1 MPRTDEAAF
10 RNWYAS
16 VAKLQGLNPD
26 PDAPEQFYDYRAAF
40 RAGAKPDATGHW
52 PSDFK
57 KPGHP
62 NMVVGGFNVQTGERV
77 PGTPRAAEAEL
88 LRLGWNQA
96 GARRLAATPEP
107 DKVMSALRGAESIGA
122 APSPLWAILKKALT
136 DPFGMGAGINKL
148 NEKRKT
154 LAKAI
159 LPDVVEEPLQ
169 QLADTAVAM
178 PGMPMLGTTYAPIPR
193 NLGDIDAL
201 KVRLR
206 PSRGMGTKPPR
217 TPMPET
223 TAMIEKYVDRY
234 PRTLSQV
241 RRTVALNPAA
251 SGGPGGH
258 GTGIQG
264 SAGFA
269 QETNELLQQ
278 LHRQRKLEDF
288 EGILK
293 QRKEPFLAINFAED
307 LEQASPVERGLVMA
321 EEMDHIG
328 QWMQK
333 PLETLARQNAYT
345 RYLDYDLNPL
355 ELRAKSAAVNRVAA
369 GPTQVVPAGR
379 RGNLVQRYND
389 RVDRIIEEMT
399 QPPGRQTMLP
409 VIALRE
415 LMRNPMGD
423 IHKGRKFIDAMD
435 NIAGTMASNPA
446 LSQEFDL
453 MERLS
458 KSRRPADRFLAEQ
471 MMQDF
476 NARGGRFQAQ
486 MPGVQQLIQQ
496 ILGMS
501 RP

>member
-1 MPRTDEAAF
+1 MPRD
-10 RNWYAS
+10 N
-16 VAKLQGLNPD
+16 
-26 PDAPEQFYDYRAAF
+26 
-40 RAGAKPDATGHW
+40 
-52 PSDFK
+52 
-57 KPGHP
+57 
-62 NMVVGGFNVQTGERV
+62 
-77 PGTPRAAEAEL
+77 
-88 LRLGWNQA
+88 
-96 GARRLAATPEP
+96 
-107 DKVMSALRGAESIGA
+107 VMSALRGAESIGA
-122 APSPLWAILKKALT
+122 APSPLWAILKQALT

-169 QLADTAVAM
+169 QFADMAVAT

-193 NLGDIDAL
+193 NLADIDAL
-201 KVRLR
+201 KQRLA
-206 PSRGMGTKPPR
+206 PKRGMGTKPPR

-223 TAMIEKYVDRY
+223 TAMIEKYVDKY

-258 GTGIQG
+258 GTGILG

-278 LHRQRKLEDF
+278 LHRQRKLDDF

-293 QRKEPFLAINFAED
+293 QRKEPFLALNFAED
-307 LEQASPVERGLVMA
+307 LEQATPVERGLVLA

-333 PLETLARQNAYT
+333 PLEQLARQNAYT

-355 ELRAKSAAVNRVAA
+355 EMRAKSAAVNRVAA
-369 GPTQVVPAGR
+369 GPTKVVPAGQ
-379 RGNLVQRYND
+379 RGNLVKRYD
-389 RVDRIIEEMT
+389 ERVNRIIEEMT
-399 QPPGRQTMLP
+399 QPPGRRTMLP

-415 LMRNPMGD
+415 LMHNPQGE
-423 IHKGRKFIDAMD
+423 IYRGRDFIDAMD
-435 NIAGTMASNPA
+435 NIAGTMVSNPVIA
-446 LSQEFDL
+446 NEFDM

-458 KSRRPADRFLAEQ
+458 KSRRPAERLMAQQ
-471 MMQDF
+471 MMEDF
-476 NARGGRFQAQ
+476 NARGGRFQGQ
-486 MPGVQQLIQQ
+486 MPGIQQLIQQ
-496 ILGMS
+496 ILGIT